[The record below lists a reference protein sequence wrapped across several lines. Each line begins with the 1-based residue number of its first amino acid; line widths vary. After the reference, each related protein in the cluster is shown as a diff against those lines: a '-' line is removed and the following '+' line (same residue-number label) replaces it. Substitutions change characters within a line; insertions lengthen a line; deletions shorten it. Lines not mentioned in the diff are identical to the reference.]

1 MTQSTPDDF
10 AARPGFALPPAA
22 PLTGPFPG
30 ASYLGTWW
38 RHRSQPSDQL
48 LLVEDTDALLPA
60 MVRNGRV
67 TFLGEANLTDY
78 HSPLGT
84 SLTGVV
90 AELASL
96 VPPGTPYRFDSMP
109 AEAAAPMRE
118 ALVAVGSVP
127 DEDTHE
133 VAAVLALPD
142 DFDTWLANIGKK
154 ERHET
159 RRKRRRFEAAIGAPR
174 VVRLEGGE
182 AVASFAGMHRESSGD
197 KGAFMNET
205 MEAYFGALHEEA
217 GAVIDA
223 LVGDDDVP
231 VAMGFGFED
240 DDGYYLY
247 NSAYD
252 PAARDVS
259 PGVVLVASLI
269 DSAIDAGRSVF
280 DFLKGDETYKF
291 RLGASERPLHVLSGT
306 LGPQP

>member
-1 MTQSTPDDF
+1 MTQLSPEDF

-30 ASYLGTWW
+30 AAYLSTWW
-38 RHRSQPSDQL
+38 RHRSQPDDT
-48 LLVEDTDALLPA
+48 LLVVEDDEAVLPA
-60 MVRNGRV
+60 MQRNGV
-67 TFLGEANLTDY
+67 VSFLGEADLTDY

-84 SLTGVV
+84 ELKGVV
-90 AELASL
+90 GELASL

-109 AEAAAPMRE
+109 SEAAQPLTAALTDIGAAPE
-118 ALVAVGSVP
+118 S
-127 DEDTHE
+127 DTHE

-142 DFDTWLANIGKK
+142 DFDTYLANIGKK

-174 VVRLEGGE
+174 VIRLVGDD
-182 AVASFAGMHRESSGD
+182 AVGQFARMHRESSGD
-197 KGAFMNET
+197 KGAFMDDAMET
-205 MEAYFGALHEEA
+205 YFSALHREA

-240 DDGYYLY
+240 TEGYYLY

-269 DSAIDAGRSVF
+269 DRAIGTRHVVF

-306 LGPQP
+306 FGPRP